1 MNLRFDLS
9 TTIIN
14 SKENLMKFNK
24 LKMIMKSIMLFFINQ
39 KIYRKTIWNQSL
51 SFLIHICFDG

>member
-39 KIYRKTIWNQSL
+39 KIYRKTIWNQYL
-51 SFLIHICFDG
+51 TSFNTYCLDG

>member
-24 LKMIMKSIMLFFINQ
+24 LKMIMKSIMLLFINQ

-51 SFLIHICFDG
+51 SFFNTYLF